1 MFVASRRRPALDI
14 WPGFVD
20 ALAALLM
27 VVIFVLLLFSL
38 GQFLLN
44 DALIGRDATLSR
56 LRGQMNN
63 LTTLLAQTRQEKQQ
77 LEQRLEG
84 VSGEL
89 QTTQA
94 KRDDLQAQLAEL
106 ILKAQNVELA
116 LAALRLELN
125 TSREQ
130 VAEQQDLNQKR
141 ATEIAS
147 LESTRDQLQADLDTS
162 RSRLAKQQKAGEQQ
176 AATIQSLQA
185 SQEGLQGELQSSRE
199 AAGRARA
206 DADDLNQRLVEMNA
220 QLARLNRALEVS
232 EADLKDKALEVEKL
246 GARLNDALVDKVEE
260 LAAYR
265 SEFFG
270 KLHEALKDNPDVRIE
285 GDRFLLPSEVLF
297 PSASAELDARGQREI
312 AKVARSLKEIMAK
325 IPPDMDWVLRVD
337 GHTDRRPIRVAFPSN
352 WELSSARATSI
363 VKDLIA
369 EGVPPEHLVA
379 AGFGQY
385 HPIDPGDSEEAF
397 KRNRRIELKLTSR

>member
-1 MFVASRRRPALDI
+1 MLIASRRRRALDI

-44 DALIGRDATLSR
+44 DALIGRDAALSR
-56 LRGQMNN
+56 LRGQMDS
-63 LTTLLAQTRQEKQQ
+63 LSTLLAQTREEKQQ
-77 LEQRLEG
+77 LEQRLQG

-89 QTTQA
+89 QSVQA
-94 KRDDLQAQLAEL
+94 TRDDLQAQVAALT
-106 ILKAQNVELA
+106 LKAHNVELA
-116 LAALRLELN
+116 LAALQLELN
-125 TSREQ
+125 TSRSEL
-130 VAEQQDLNQKR
+130 AEQQELNEQR
-141 ATEIAS
+141 VAEIAA
-147 LESTRDQLQADLDTS
+147 LESTRGDLQVKL
-162 RSRLAKQQKAGEQQ
+162 E
-176 AATIQSLQA
+176 
-185 SQEGLQGELQSSRE
+185 SSRE
-199 AAGRARA
+199 EASRAR
-206 DADDLNQRLVEMNA
+206 DASGELNR
-220 QLARLNRALEVS
+220 QLAALNEQIARLNSALAVS
-232 EADLKDKALEVEKL
+232 ESSLKDKTLEVENL
-246 GARLNDALVDKVEE
+246 GARLNEALVDKVEE

-270 KLHEALKDNPDVRIE
+270 KLHEALQDNPDVRIE

-297 PSASAELDARGQREI
+297 PSASAELDERGQREI
-312 AKVARSLKEIMAK
+312 AKVAKSLKDIMAK

-337 GHTDRRPIRVAFPSN
+337 GHTDRRPIRRVFPSN

-369 EGVPPEHLVA
+369 EGIPPEHLVA
-379 AGFGQY
+379 AGFAQY
-385 HPIDPGDSEEAF
+385 HPVDSGDTEEAY

>member
-1 MFVASRRRPALDI
+1 MLIASRRRRALDI

-44 DALIGRDATLSR
+44 DALIGRDAALSR
-56 LRGQMNN
+56 LRGQMDS
-63 LTTLLAQTRQEKQQ
+63 LSTLLAQTREEKQQ
-77 LEQRLEG
+77 LEERLQG

-89 QTTQA
+89 QSVQA
-94 KRDDLQAQLAEL
+94 TRDDLQAQVAALT
-106 ILKAQNVELA
+106 LKAHNVELA
-116 LAALRLELN
+116 LAALQLELN
-125 TSREQ
+125 TSRSEL
-130 VAEQQDLNQKR
+130 AEQQELNEQR
-141 ATEIAS
+141 VAEIAA
-147 LESTRDQLQADLDTS
+147 LESTRGDLQVKL
-162 RSRLAKQQKAGEQQ
+162 E
-176 AATIQSLQA
+176 
-185 SQEGLQGELQSSRE
+185 SSRE
-199 AAGRARA
+199 EASRAR
-206 DADDLNQRLVEMNA
+206 DASGELNR
-220 QLARLNRALEVS
+220 QLAALNEQITRLNSALAVS
-232 EADLKDKALEVEKL
+232 ESSLKDKTLEVENL
-246 GARLNDALVDKVEE
+246 GARLNEALVDKVEE

-270 KLHEALKDNPDVRIE
+270 KLHEALQDNPDVRIE

-297 PSASAELDARGQREI
+297 PSASAELDERGQREI
-312 AKVARSLKEIMAK
+312 AKVAKSLKDIMAK

-337 GHTDRRPIRVAFPSN
+337 GHTDRRPIRRVFPSN

-369 EGVPPEHLVA
+369 EGIPPEHLVA
-379 AGFGQY
+379 AGFAQY
-385 HPIDPGDSEEAF
+385 HPVDSGDTEEAY